1 MNEDLSPVDYVENL
15 STAYSSWSET
25 LDLQTLIIVVV
36 AIGVVVVL
44 RKRLAEL
51 FVKFG
56 MAILNRLNAD
66 LGDEVRPKL
75 VEAAEVLLVAL
86 ACYIGL
92 ETISPPEIAGGLLKR
107 LIISVAVI
115 AVFTAWYR
123 LAGVFI
129 AQLRDDRFDEI
140 RVEKDW
146 MVRVAKFAITL
157 LGISALLEV
166 WEIDISSALTGV
178 GVLGAGLAIAAQD
191 LVRNLIAGMTNLSEE
206 RFETGDAIEV
216 PGMLMGTVERID
228 LRSTLIVGFDQIP
241 RHVPNAELAN
251 SVVLNY
257 SRTRRRRVL
266 MKVGLVLGT
275 SEAQVR
281 QVKEGVQTYLA
292 TSGMFAIDDA
302 SPRYVYAQEITDH
315 AIEFLIIALTVT
327 GGYEDMLQA
336 RESLNLKILELVE
349 AAGTELAY
357 PTQTIETRVEEVGK
371 V

>member
-1 MNEDLSPVDYVENL
+1 MNEDTSPVDYVESL
-15 STAYSSWSET
+15 SAAYSAWSNSIAP
-25 LDLQTLIIVVV
+25 QTVIVVFV
-36 AIGVVVVL
+36 AIGLVVLLRHRLAQVVV
-44 RKRLAEL
+44 RIA
-51 FVKFG
+51 
-56 MAILNRLNAD
+56 MAILKRLNAD
-66 LGDEVRPKL
+66 LGDEVGAKM
-75 VEAAEVLLVAL
+75 VEAMEVLLVAL
-86 ACYIGL
+86 VCYIGL
-92 ETISPPEIAGGLLKR
+92 ETINPPEIAGGLLKR
-107 LIISVAVI
+107 LIVSVAVI

-146 MVRVAKFAITL
+146 MVRVTKSAVIL
-157 LGISALLEV
+157 LGIAALLEV
-166 WEIDISSALTGV
+166 WDIDISGALTGV

-257 SRTRRRRVL
+257 SRTRSRRVL
-266 MKVGLVLGT
+266 MKVGLVLGS

-281 QVKEGVQTYLA
+281 QVKEGVQNYLM
-292 TSGMFAIDDA
+292 TSGMFAVDDA
-302 SPRYVYAQEITDH
+302 SPRYVYA
-315 AIEFLIIALTVT
+315 
-327 GGYEDMLQA
+327 
-336 RESLNLKILELVE
+336 
-349 AAGTELAY
+349 
-357 PTQTIETRVEEVGK
+357 
-371 V
+371 

>member
-15 STAYSSWSET
+15 NTAYSTWSET
-25 LDLQTLIIVVV
+25 VDLQTLVIVIV
-36 AIGVVVVL
+36 AIAVVVVL
-44 RKRLAEL
+44 RHKLAEL
-51 FVKFG
+51 SVKIIT
-56 MAILNRLNAD
+56 AILNRLNVD
-66 LGDEVRPKL
+66 LADEVRDKM
-75 VEAAEVLLVAL
+75 VEATEVLLVAL
-86 ACYIGL
+86 ACYIGI
-92 ETISPPEIAGGLLKR
+92 ETINLPEIAGGVLRR

-129 AQLRDDRFDEI
+129 AQLRDDRLTEV

-146 MVRVAKFAITL
+146 MVRLAKFAIML
-157 LGISALLEV
+157 LGISSLLEV
-166 WEIDISSALTGV
+166 WDIDMSSALTGV
-178 GVLGAGLAIAAQD
+178 GVVGAALAIAAQD

-257 SRTRRRRVL
+257 SRTRNRRVL
-266 MKVGLVLGT
+266 MKVGLVLGST
-275 SEAQVR
+275 EAQVR
-281 QVKEGVQTYLA
+281 QVKEGVQTYLM
-292 TSGMFAIDDA
+292 TSGMFAVDDA

-327 GGYEDMLQA
+327 GGYEDMLKA
-336 RESLNLKILELVE
+336 RENLNLKVLALVE
-349 AAGTELAY
+349 NAGTALAY
-357 PTQTIETRVEEVGK
+357 PTRTIETRGEEIGK